1 MKQVSLREKKMAL
14 NNAVASVEMEGYKIS
29 DNEKELC
36 MKVLDGKLTKDEF
49 IKIMFEK
56 VQNNEFIMQYAY
68 VIFMLRDIFREYIK
82 ED

>member
-1 MKQVSLREKKMAL
+1 MAL

-56 VQNNEFIMQYAY
+56 VQNN
-68 VIFMLRDIFREYIK
+68 
-82 ED
+82 

>member
-1 MKQVSLREKKMAL
+1 MKQVSLREKKMVL

-56 VQNNEFIMQYAY
+56 VQNN
-68 VIFMLRDIFREYIK
+68 
-82 ED
+82 

>member
-49 IKIMFEK
+49 IKIMLEK
-56 VQNNEFIMQYAY
+56 VQNN
-68 VIFMLRDIFREYIK
+68 
-82 ED
+82 

>member
-36 MKVLDGKLTKDEF
+36 MEVLDGKLTKDEF
-49 IKIMFEK
+49 IKIMLEK
-56 VQNNEFIMQYAY
+56 VQN
-68 VIFMLRDIFREYIK
+68 D
-82 ED
+82 

>member
-1 MKQVSLREKKMAL
+1 MKQVSLREKKMVL

-49 IKIMFEK
+49 IKIMLEK
-56 VQNNEFIMQYAY
+56 VQN
-68 VIFMLRDIFREYIK
+68 D
-82 ED
+82 

>member
-1 MKQVSLREKKMAL
+1 MKQVSLREKKMVL

-49 IKIMFEK
+49 IKIMLEK
-56 VQNNEFIMQYAY
+56 VQNN
-68 VIFMLRDIFREYIK
+68 
-82 ED
+82 

>member
-49 IKIMFEK
+49 IKIMFVK
-56 VQNNEFIMQYAY
+56 VQNN
-68 VIFMLRDIFREYIK
+68 
-82 ED
+82 

>member
-36 MKVLDGKLTKDEF
+36 MEVLDGKLTKDEF
-49 IKIMFEK
+49 IKIMLEK
-56 VQNNEFIMQYAY
+56 VQNN
-68 VIFMLRDIFREYIK
+68 
-82 ED
+82 

>member
-36 MKVLDGKLTKDEF
+36 MEVLNGKLTKDDF
-49 IKIMFEK
+49 IKIMLERCT
-56 VQNNEFIMQYAY
+56 V
-68 VIFMLRDIFREYIK
+68 
-82 ED
+82 

>member
-1 MKQVSLREKKMAL
+1 MKQVSLREKKMVL

-36 MKVLDGKLTKDEF
+36 MEVLDGKLTKDEF
-49 IKIMFEK
+49 IKIMLEK
-56 VQNNEFIMQYAY
+56 VQNDLFIMQYTY
-68 VIFMLRDIFREYIK
+68 VVFMLRDIFREYIK

>member
-36 MKVLDGKLTKDEF
+36 MKVLDGELTKDEF

-56 VQNNEFIMQYAY
+56 VQNN
-68 VIFMLRDIFREYIK
+68 
-82 ED
+82 